1 MKNDSIKNAPSSTST
16 PILEEIVPLK
26 DRLRKR
32 NKKPE
37 ESKIETKPIE
47 IISNE
52 FVNVAPVVSNN
63 NMMTTHYIVIPNN
76 QFNGQFLTQTNS
88 MEQLSYPILF
98 TNDGNIQIENMEAP
112 PYMRMME
119 EETVIVPD
127 GIENTATN
135 KIVEDIQTV
144 QASTVEDKIVR
155 ATPKATRVNLHQ
167 KSLST
172 PSRKASHV
180 RTLDFNTP
188 LRLDMLRNLKA
199 NPRRLSEKLLLPESE
214 VKKTEG
220 QLMNDS
226 IVDSRQEKTKELESV
241 YETDEC
247 DLRIDMSSEKDDP
260 ILEKFDTKEAE
271 LKNTGKSTEDTLLEW
286 QKMRTMA
293 SSHNFDQHLRQIN
306 SEMEKVVPK
315 VSVPRTVK
323 KKPKAVNPDKSPGL
337 SKAAE
342 LLENALRSTKKE
354 PTKKSEKKKTKKIPK
369 KKQILIKLPNKT
381 PRKESNEAIA
391 PEADTE
397 TVLSNENVETI
408 KIDGKKKIPCKS
420 KIVKAKVKL
429 IKKKEKSIPQIKKHT
444 QLEEPQRPE
453 ITEPRPEQIEEAKSI
468 VVLEAIDNKISPP
481 LHTNTRSEFPEPYVP
496 EVAYQTPAEPS
507 LSHLKITADERTQ
520 SNSNFSLSGINL
532 STLLETPFKSDFL
545 LCPQTPRF
553 LIPSLDT
560 PITRMLNDITT
571 QSSFRKV
578 CDIPTPN
585 CAITPGAGTVNS
597 PRSTGGYSNRPTD
610 YSSSSSYYK
619 PDESDE
625 FEQRFEAMVQGE
637 RRKSL
642 KGLGSTPETLAAVD
656 SIIVKDN
663 CETTVSTWNEESRGT
678 VVEVQAKNSASNREV
693 DVKLN
698 CSASSSSSS
707 SYLDTSSCSSS
718 SQSDTSSCSSE
729 SEADEAPTPPNKMQI
744 PMKSTLHLRMKT
756 PKKPEVMEKQPSKK
770 SSPAFEIVKKPPK
783 LSPAALKRKLALAE
797 LEEKRNRTINI
808 LKNNNK
814 PRVALSRNPKL
825 TRKTLNRAEEDFLT
839 KKQMAMRRD
848 FHKLQKSPN
857 YPSKRKLPSPKKV
870 VKVQSEP
877 AVQSTKPQ
885 IDKSNENALNPA
897 IDISNVESIE
907 NIQKQIVE
915 NIVAGENT
923 TTTLQQ
929 NLIQSGSD
937 KIDSKLLQEILIRD
951 LEDQVDSPKI
961 IDVLK
966 STTETYVV
974 KSIEKTTENVITEKS
989 VISSDQTH
997 MVPAE
1002 LDVVCGP
1009 HRPTENIAALEATKE
1024 TQLISSSEEQKYDD
1038 ADEDDDDEEE
1048 FELITIDEQDIV
1060 RFKNVVYDGPEDFKD
1075 TPRVEFNTLTM
1086 KVHLENRIVH
1096 FTVSDE
1102 INIFEMRPRDIQQS
1116 SRRSKSIPPAS
1127 STEKNLDKSEDSHEL
1142 KKLPTVSADLS
1153 KEREE
1158 SSKEHKT
1165 KVLPAMV
1172 TIPGQNLAF
1181 TPQSNKP
1188 TVARRKSTYVPQQE
1202 KGKTSKVSSV
1212 RNSNKSEKNIRSILS
1227 SKPMISSKVNSLAKK
1242 SKKIISSNAETKS
1255 GPEEVKSQSAT
1266 DERMKISSS
1275 KEDNNQRTRLDEQVA
1290 NQNLPKAAEE
1300 NDARDIIDPTHPVH
1314 PKLKILH
1321 GKGRDKRNCNW
1332 EKTAARKDSTGQ
1344 IKCNKKPTKT
1354 VEKP

>member
-1 MKNDSIKNAPSSTST
+1 MKNVPSSTST
-16 PILEEIVPLK
+16 PILEEVVPLK
-26 DRLRKR
+26 ERLRKR

-37 ESKIETKPIE
+37 ESKKETKPVE

-52 FVNVAPVVSNN
+52 FVNLAPVVNNN

-88 MEQLSYPILF
+88 MDQLSYPILF
-98 TNDGNIQIENMEAP
+98 TNDGNIQIENMEAQ
-112 PYMRMME
+112 PYMRMVE
-119 EETVIVPD
+119 EEAVLVTD
-127 GIENTATN
+127 GIENAATN

-144 QASTVEDKIVR
+144 PVSTVEEKNVR

-241 YETDEC
+241 DENDEC

-260 ILEKFDTKEAE
+260 VLEKLDTKEAE
-271 LKNTGKSTEDTLLEW
+271 LMDTVKSTEETLLEW
-286 QKMRTMA
+286 QKMRTIA
-293 SSHNFDQHLRQIN
+293 SSHNFDQHLRHIN
-306 SEMEKVVPK
+306 SEMEKVAPK
-315 VSVPRTVK
+315 VTVPRTVK
-323 KKPKAVNPDKSPGL
+323 KKPKAINPDKSPGL

-342 LLENALRSTKKE
+342 LLENALRSTKKV
-354 PTKKSEKKKTKKIPK
+354 PTKKSEKKKTKKTPK
-369 KKQILIKLPNKT
+369 KNQIQIKLPNKT
-381 PRKESNEAIA
+381 PRKETNETIA
-391 PEADTE
+391 PEAVTE
-397 TVLSNENVETI
+397 IALSNENVETI
-408 KIDGKKKIPCKS
+408 IIDGKKKIPCKS
-420 KIVKAKVKL
+420 KIVKPKVKL
-429 IKKKEKSIPQIKKHT
+429 IKKNEKQVPQKKKPS
-444 QLEEPQRPE
+444 QLEEPQRQE
-453 ITEPRPEQIEEAKSI
+453 ITEPPPEQTEEAKSI
-468 VVLEAIDNKISPP
+468 VVLEAIDNKI
-481 LHTNTRSEFPEPYVP
+481 LQTLNTNIQSEFPEPYVP
-496 EVAYQTPAEPS
+496 EVAYQPSAEPS
-507 LSHLKITADERTQ
+507 LGQLKITADERTQ

-637 RRKSL
+637 KRKSL
-642 KGLGSTPETLAAVD
+642 KEFDSTPETLAAIE
-656 SIIVKDN
+656 SIIVREN
-663 CETTVSTWNEESRGT
+663 CETTVSTCNEESRGT
-678 VVEVQAKNSASNREV
+678 VVEVQAQNSKNIRQA
-693 DVKLN
+693 DLKLN
-698 CSASSSSSS
+698 CSSSSSSSS

-718 SQSDTSSCSSE
+718 SQSDTSSCSSD
-729 SEADEAPTPPNKMQI
+729 SEADEAPTLPNKMQI
-744 PMKSTLHLRMKT
+744 PIKSTLNLRIKT
-756 PKKPEVMEKQPSKK
+756 PKKTEIIEKPPLKK
-770 SSPAFEIVKKPPK
+770 TSPAFENVKKSPK

-797 LEEKRNRTINI
+797 LDEKRSRTINI
-808 LKNNNK
+808 LKNKNNA
-814 PRVALSRNPKL
+814 RVAVSRNPRL
-825 TRKTLNRAEEDFLT
+825 TRKTINRAEENFLT

-857 YPSKRKLPSPKKV
+857 YPSKRKPASPKKV
-870 VKVQSEP
+870 VKVQS
-877 AVQSTKPQ
+877 QSLVELTKPI
-885 IDKSNENALNPA
+885 IDKSNDYALNQTNELH
-897 IDISNVESIE
+897 NVESIE

-915 NIVAGENT
+915 NVVAEENT
-923 TTTLQQ
+923 TATLQQ
-929 NLIQSGSD
+929 NPTKSAFD
-937 KIDSKLLQEILIRD
+937 KIDSKLSQETLIRD
-951 LEDQVDSPKI
+951 LEDEVDTPKTTF
-961 IDVLK
+961 IDVF
-966 STTETYVV
+966 SETPVV
-974 KSIEKTTENVITEKS
+974 KSIEKTSEKIITENS
-989 VISSDQTH
+989 VTSPDQ

-1002 LDVVCGP
+1002 LEGVCSP
-1009 HRPTENIAALEATKE
+1009 PRPTENIAAVEVTKE
-1024 TQLISSSEEQKYDD
+1024 SQLTSSSKEQKCDGDD
-1038 ADEDDDDEEE
+1038 EDEDDDDEEE
-1048 FELITIDEQDIV
+1048 FELVTIDEQDIV
-1060 RFKNVVYDGPEDFKD
+1060 RFKNVIYDGPEDFKE
-1075 TPRVEFNTLTM
+1075 TPRVKFNTLTM

-1096 FTVSDE
+1096 FAVSDE

-1127 STEKNLDKSEDSHEL
+1127 PAEKKLDKSEERHEL
-1142 KKLPTVSADLS
+1142 KKLPTVSVDLS
-1153 KEREE
+1153 KER
-1158 SSKEHKT
+1158 KEHKT

-1172 TIPGQNLAF
+1172 TIPGQNLTF
-1181 TPQSNKP
+1181 TPQNNKP

-1202 KGKTSKVSSV
+1202 CKPKEKGRTSKISSV
-1212 RNSNKSEKNIRSILS
+1212 RNSNKSNKNIRSTSS
-1227 SKPMISSKVNSLAKK
+1227 SKPMNSSNVKSSENK
-1242 SKKIISSNAETKS
+1242 SKKIISSKAETILGLDEKS
-1255 GPEEVKSQSAT
+1255 SQVKPQSAT
-1266 DERMKISSS
+1266 DERKKITST
-1275 KEDNNQRTRLDEQVA
+1275 KEDNQSTKLDEQVA
-1290 NQNLPKAAEE
+1290 NQNIPRAAEE
-1300 NDARDIIDPTHPVH
+1300 NEVRDIIDSTNPVH
-1314 PKLKILH
+1314 PKLKIVH
-1321 GKGRDKRNCNW
+1321 GKVHEKRNSNW
-1332 EKTAARKDSTGQ
+1332 DKTGARKDSTGH
-1344 IKCNKKPTKT
+1344 IKSNKKPSKI